1 MNTTVR
7 LAAHLLTFGS
17 LLALLRPATV
27 EPAAWLA
34 VFTVGWVFLI
44 LAPNHRAYP
53 KTQGTWVKAA
63 LYTLLLSSLFFG
75 TDLALQA
82 LGNTVRPR
90 ATLSPYLGG
99 LELYWLLVPG
109 VLSVVTGA
117 LAGAVLERRRQP
129 HAKRTLSSPTITS
142 ASEA

>member
-7 LAAHLLTFGS
+7 LAAHLFTFGS
-17 LLALLRPATV
+17 FLALLRPATV

-34 VFTVGWVFLI
+34 VFITGWVFLT

-53 KTQGTWVKAA
+53 RRPGTWVKAA
-63 LYTLLLSSLFFG
+63 LYTLLLASLFFG
-75 TDLALQA
+75 TDLAVQL

-90 ATLSPYLGG
+90 AALPPYLGG

-109 VLSVVTGA
+109 VLSVATGA
-117 LAGAVLERRRQP
+117 LAGAVLERTSQP
-129 HAKRTLSSPTITS
+129 QAKLTLSSPTS
-142 ASEA
+142 ARAE

>member
-7 LAAHLLTFGS
+7 LAAHLFTFGS
-17 LLALLRPATV
+17 LLFLLRPATV
-27 EPAAWLA
+27 EPAAWLT

-44 LAPNHRAYP
+44 LAPKHRAYP
-53 KTQGTWVKAA
+53 RTPGTWVKASI
-63 LYTLLLSSLFFG
+63 YTLLLASLFFG

-90 ATLSPYLGG
+90 ATLPPYLGG
-99 LELYWLLVPG
+99 LELYWFLVPG
-109 VLSVVTGA
+109 VLSVATGA
-117 LAGAVLERRRQP
+117 LAGAFLERQSQP
-129 HAKRTLSSPTITS
+129 QAKGTLSSPTITS